1 MNEISWE
8 DFQKID
14 MRVGTIRKAEFFAEA
29 KKPAIKMLVDFG
41 DEIGELNTSAQVTR
55 RYTATELPGR
65 QVIAVVNFPVKRIA
79 GFKSECLV
87 LGIVGDREDVVLLN
101 PDQKVR
107 NGLKIG

>member
-1 MNEISWE
+1 MNKINWE

-14 MRVGTIRKAEFFAEA
+14 IRVGTIKKAEFFVEA

-41 DEIGELNTSAQVTR
+41 DEIGELNTSAQITR
-55 RYTATELPGR
+55 RYTAMELHGR

-79 GFKSECLV
+79 GFKSQCLIMGV
-87 LGIVGDREDVVLLN
+87 VGENEDVVLLN
-101 PDQKVR
+101 PDQKVK

>member
-1 MNEISWE
+1 MNKINWE

-14 MRVGTIRKAEFFAEA
+14 IRVGTIKKAEFFAEA

-41 DEIGELNTSAQVTR
+41 DEIGELNTSAQITR
-55 RYTATELPGR
+55 RYTATELHGR

-79 GFKSECLV
+79 GFKSQCLIMGV
-87 LGIVGDREDVVLLN
+87 VGENEDVVLLN
-101 PDQKVR
+101 PDQKVK